1 MAWRQ
6 ISSSALLLASLIA
19 FSSGSAAPRQV
30 TAVRVQQPPKI
41 DGRLDDPCWK
51 LARPASGFIQMD
63 PDEGKPATEQTSFR
77 VVYDQENLYIG
88 IECLDSRPDKIVA
101 RLVPRDS
108 NFWPGDVVGVV
119 LDTFGDQQNCYGF
132 AVNPKGVQRDYRSAE
147 DGSRGWGGIDLAW
160 DGLWYSA
167 AQITDKGW
175 TAELAI
181 PFKTVRFSRKRS
193 QLWGINLHRYQ
204 SSKREDSHWSFISR
218 DDGSMLKVSK
228 AGTLIGLED
237 ITPGLHIKLLPYGTT
252 KYERKTDNWKADT
265 GLNLKYGITS
275 DFTLDV
281 TLNPDFCHIE
291 ADEERINLTRF
302 ELFYEE
308 KRPFFLERSELFT
321 PMNLFYSRRIADPR
335 FGVKLTGTSEGWS
348 LGLLG
353 AVDEE
358 EGPDPTYGVIGLKR
372 DILENSSLGIV
383 GVAKQKTKDQ
393 WSRAVGLELGLRP
406 GNSSLSLNLARS
418 FNPGIKKED
427 WKASL
432 WLGHFTDRFF
442 INGGFSLLEPE
453 FCVDRT
459 GYVPHDPHVG
469 QKELNGGLGYRFY
482 LNRFGIWRVALTQY
496 ASATKRT
503 DEERWGWH
511 WKNLGLRIDLE
522 SRNAVDLCHQDWYF
536 RWHGKGYRGETFSAW
551 YKVSGKAFIREGK
564 IGAQIEDHYD
574 WADDYF
580 GKIKMVYLW
589 VDTNPSGNLAL
600 DLNGR
605 VVWEYY
611 PSGKLDEVKHVENL
625 RVTYL
630 PRKDIFLRAF
640 LPLNPTAKQYA
651 LNFLFSWAY
660 RPMSRLYLA
669 YNEQRGE
676 DMKLADRIIIAKLS
690 YLWNL

>member
-167 AQITDKGW
+167 AQITDEGW

-442 INGGFSLLEPE
+442 INGGLVLP
-453 FCVDRT
+453 
-459 GYVPHDPHVG
+459 
-469 QKELNGGLGYRFY
+469 
-482 LNRFGIWRVALTQY
+482 VA
-496 ASATKRT
+496 
-503 DEERWGWH
+503 W
-511 WKNLGLRIDLE
+511 
-522 SRNAVDLCHQDWYF
+522 
-536 RWHGKGYRGETFSAW
+536 
-551 YKVSGKAFIREGK
+551 
-564 IGAQIEDHYD
+564 
-574 WADDYF
+574 
-580 GKIKMVYLW
+580 
-589 VDTNPSGNLAL
+589 
-600 DLNGR
+600 
-605 VVWEYY
+605 
-611 PSGKLDEVKHVENL
+611 
-625 RVTYL
+625 
-630 PRKDIFLRAF
+630 
-640 LPLNPTAKQYA
+640 
-651 LNFLFSWAY
+651 
-660 RPMSRLYLA
+660 
-669 YNEQRGE
+669 
-676 DMKLADRIIIAKLS
+676 
-690 YLWNL
+690 